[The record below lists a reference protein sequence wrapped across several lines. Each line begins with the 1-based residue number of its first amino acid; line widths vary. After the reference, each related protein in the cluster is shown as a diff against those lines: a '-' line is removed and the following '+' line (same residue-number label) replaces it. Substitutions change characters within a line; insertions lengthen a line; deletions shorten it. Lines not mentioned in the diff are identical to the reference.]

1 VFGEG
6 RRVVGVI
13 GRVLGVI
20 GVVPAMV
27 YMDFAKWVFDYVSLT
42 LQETSKTGS

>member
-1 VFGEG
+1 MVFGEEG
-6 RRVVGVI
+6 RIVWVI

-27 YMDFAKWVFDYVSLT
+27 YMDFAR
-42 LQETSKTGS
+42 